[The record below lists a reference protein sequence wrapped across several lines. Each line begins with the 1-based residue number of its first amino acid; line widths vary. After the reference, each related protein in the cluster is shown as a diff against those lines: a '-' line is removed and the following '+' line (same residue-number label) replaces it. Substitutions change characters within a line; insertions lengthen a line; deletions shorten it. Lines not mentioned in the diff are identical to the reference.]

1 MMGVTRLAFAVLSF
15 AFGVAFAAAA
25 TCPHEDGSF
34 ENWSDSSTWDN
45 GKVMAEVS

>member
-34 ENWSDSSTWDN
+34 ENWSDTSTWDN